1 MTNGAG
7 WVSVRY
13 SPQDAEETVALVRK
27 TWGEIEPADPTYHE
41 WQSARSPAG
50 PAITTLAREEGTGRL
65 IGQAVTVPIRVS
77 LLGEPHVANLCLNV
91 ATAPEWRGRGVFS
104 ALLNDVSA
112 LSEEEGLAFTFA
124 FPNQASHPSFIKRA
138 AYTDIGSVPLLLR
151 PLNPQRLAY
160 KRTGNRLLAK
170 IASLAGLAWRPP
182 PVGPQE
188 DAPHLEIAPIASFDD
203 SFTAFWERLRG
214 RFPVMVVRDAAYLNW
229 RFLEV
234 PLRRYV
240 SFAAR
245 SDGEVRGF
253 IVLRVAPVSRF
264 DAGLI
269 VDLAV
274 EPGQLGLAAGRR
286 LIDQAYSYFAD
297 CDLDIL
303 GSLALPH
310 TEEFRLMRAKGFW
323 VCPKPLEPQPFRLV
337 VRCYGEGSGPGRAA
351 LDFRNWFITMGDY
364 DAV

>member
-1 MTNGAG
+1 MTSDAG

-13 SPQDAEETVALVRK
+13 SPQDAEEARALIRE
-27 TWGEIEPADPTYHE
+27 TWGDIEPADAAYHE
-41 WQSARSPAG
+41 WQSSRSPAG
-50 PAITTLAREEGTGRL
+50 PAITTLAREKGTGRL
-65 IGQAVTVPIRVS
+65 IGQAVTIPVRVA
-77 LLGEPHVANLCLNV
+77 LRGEPHVANLCLNV
-91 ATAPEWRGRGVFS
+91 ATTPEWRGRGVFS
-104 ALLNDVSA
+104 ALLDDASAVSGK
-112 LSEEEGLAFTFA
+112 EGLAFTFA
-124 FPNQASHPSFIKRA
+124 FPNQASFPSFIKRA
-138 AYTDIGSVPLLLR
+138 SYTDVGSVPLLLR
-151 PLNPQRLAY
+151 PINPQRLAHR
-160 KRTGNRLLAK
+160 KTGSRVLAK
-170 IASLAGLAWRPP
+170 IASLAGLIWRPLPARP
-182 PVGPQE
+182 PDE
-188 DAPHLEIAPIASFDD
+188 APDVEITPVESFDD
-203 SFTAFWERLRG
+203 SFTAFWERIKG

-229 RFLEV
+229 RFVEV

-253 IVLRVAPVSRF
+253 TVLRVAPVSRF

-274 EPGQLGLAAGRR
+274 EPGELGLAAGRR
-286 LIDQAYSYFAD
+286 LIDQAYSYFKE

-310 TEEFRLMRAKGFW
+310 TDEFRLLRAKGFW

-337 VRCYGEGSGPGRAA
+337 VRCYGDDASPSRLA
-351 LDFRNWFITMGDY
+351 LDARNWFITLGDY